1 MNGRDVRMALENSGF
16 TVEATF
22 SEANVREIFLPLL
35 ERLTAL
41 RRREGRRVLA
51 LLAAPPGAGKSTL
64 AAFLEQLSRRQAGLE
79 PLIVLGMDGFHYPQA
94 YLRAHTALRD
104 GVEVPLTRIKGAPE
118 SFDVELLRRTVA
130 RVAAGE
136 VCGWP
141 RYSRTLHDPVPD
153 ASRAEGGV
161 VLIEGNYLLL
171 DAPVW
176 RELRG
181 YADYTIAIT
190 ADPERLCG
198 RLVAR
203 HVAGG
208 RSEAEA
214 AAFVEHSDLVNARLC
229 LARSLPAD
237 LTLRLLD
244 DDTFRVEDQ

>member
-1 MNGRDVRMALENSGF
+1 MKGRDVRVALENSGL

-22 SEANVREIFLPLL
+22 SEANVREIFVPLL

-64 AAFLEQLSRRQAGLE
+64 AAFLERLSRQRAELE
-79 PLIVLGMDGFHYPQA
+79 PLRALGMDGFHYPQA

-104 GVEVPLTRIKGAPE
+104 GVEVPLTQIKGAPE
-118 SFDVELLRRTVA
+118 SFDVELLRKTVA

-136 VCGWP
+136 ACGWP
-141 RYSRTLHDPVPD
+141 RYSRTLHNPVPD

-171 DAPVW
+171 DAPIW
-176 RELRG
+176 RELREI
-181 YADYTIAIT
+181 ADYTIAIT
-190 ADPERLCG
+190 ADLDRLRG

-203 HVAGG
+203 HVEGG
-208 RSEAEA
+208 RSEADA
-214 AAFVEHSDLVNARLC
+214 AAFVERSDLANARLC
-229 LARSLPAD
+229 LARALPAD

-244 DDTFRVEDQ
+244 DDTFDVEK